1 MDWKVTYLG
10 FVDMFKTK
18 RCIIYTTER
27 WHHLLLPS
35 LVGGVQGENS
45 TPHNMQKTHFLKLGR
60 KEGMCELVTHCF
72 FF

>member
-45 TPHNMQKTHFLKLGR
+45 TPQHAEDPIF
-60 KEGMCELVTHCF
+60 
-72 FF
+72 

>member
-1 MDWKVTYLG
+1 MRLG
-10 FVDMFKTK
+10 IVDMFKTK

-45 TPHNMQKTHFLKLGR
+45 TPQHAEDPIFLNLEER
-60 KEGMCELVTHCF
+60 KVCAS
-72 FF
+72 